1 MLNTFIYYLFIG
13 TMFTMIV
20 DIGTWYAKTRGID
33 VPQDSEWTMNTRIT
47 AILIWPIGLIY
58 FLVGLITVLIN
69 NNNNN
74 NKNN

>member
-1 MLNTFIYYLFIG
+1 MLNAFSYYLFIG

-20 DIGTWYAKTRGID
+20 DIGTWYAKKKGIE
-33 VPQDSEWTMNTRIT
+33 VPVDSEWTMNTRII

-58 FLVGLITVLIN
+58 FLIGLISTLI